1 MINASIIEKIKEKIY
16 TKADVGTEE
25 VRKMVKEFFDIYQTE
40 VHDKVMAEPD
50 VVFLFTNFEETLN
63 KRPEKNNT
71 ITYWRTGKNKNTP
84 IYYDDVLKDPDIDR
98 ELLDAFGI
106 FNNYYYWRDYN
117 DDDGLDRLKELFPE
131 AFKKLDPTAKKI
143 MKCMKVRKVIE
154 KEVDQVLKKSEIT
167 MDDVEEFA
175 KTIYEIY
182 NGE

>member
-25 VRKMVKEFFDIYQTE
+25 VGKMVKEFFDIYQTE
-40 VHDKVMAEPD
+40 VHDKIMAEPD
-50 VVFLFTNFEETLN
+50 VIFLFTNFEETVD
-63 KRPEKNNT
+63 KKPGKNNS
-71 ITYWRTGKNKNTP
+71 INYWKTGKNRNIS
-84 IYYDDVLKDPDIDR
+84 IYYDNVLKDPDKDR

-106 FNNYYYWRDYN
+106 FNCYYYYYDISGIDN
-117 DDDGLDRLKELFPE
+117 LKELFPE

>member
-1 MINASIIEKIKEKIY
+1 VINASIIEKIKEKIY

-25 VRKMVKEFFDIYQTE
+25 IQKMVKEFFDIYQTE

-50 VVFLFTNFEETLN
+50 VIFLFKNFEEAVN
-63 KRPEKNNT
+63 NRPEKNNS
-71 ITYWRTGKNKNTP
+71 ITHWKIKNKNTS
-84 IYYDDVLKDPDIDR
+84 ILHDNILKDPDTDR

-106 FNNYYYWRDYN
+106 FNDYYYYNNTNGIDY
-117 DDDGLDRLKELFPE
+117 LKELFPE
-131 AFKKLDPTAKKI
+131 AFKKLDPIAKKI
-143 MKCMKVRKVIE
+143 MKCMKVRKTIE
-154 KEVDQVLKKSEIT
+154 REVDRVLKNSEIT